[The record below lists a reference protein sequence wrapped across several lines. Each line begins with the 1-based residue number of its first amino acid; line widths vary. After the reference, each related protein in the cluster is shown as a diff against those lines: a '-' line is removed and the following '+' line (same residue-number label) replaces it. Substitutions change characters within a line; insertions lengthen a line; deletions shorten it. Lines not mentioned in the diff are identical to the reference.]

1 MKKILTLIILAITI
15 PGCSDNPI
23 ASNRIQEVVEEYVA
37 KGHFNGS
44 ILLAHRDHIIYRGSF
59 GYANI
64 ETNDTITPKTLFPIA
79 SLTKQF
85 TATAIMILQ
94 EKGKLSIDD
103 KIGKYMEVPPTV
115 HNIPIKNLM
124 NMTSGLFD
132 YWENDVKNNKDSILK
147 FHYESEALYFPTN
160 TKFHYSN
167 SNYFFLGLLI
177 ESVSGMTYNDFLS
190 QNIFKPAGM
199 HNTFLNDGNI
209 YNRAVGYDE
218 NLNVK
223 DYLVTTADGGMF
235 STLED
240 LFLWDKALSGNSIL
254 TEESKNRM
262 YSPMQLDNGEFVNY
276 GFGWELGENQKSL
289 FSHLFGKSKKI
300 VSHAGGLAGF
310 AAYNQ
315 YDTENDLYFIILSN
329 QLRPELFGLKD
340 DVHKAL
346 YEDFK

>member
-1 MKKILTLIILAITI
+1 MKNIFIIIILAITI
-15 PGCSDNPI
+15 SGCSDSPTANK
-23 ASNRIQEVVEEYVA
+23 SIQEVVEEYVA

-44 ILLAHRDHIIYRGSF
+44 ILIAHRDNVIYQGSF
-59 GYANI
+59 GYANF
-64 ETNDTITPKTLFPIA
+64 ETKDTITSSTLFPIA

-115 HNIPIKNLM
+115 YDIPIKNLM

-132 YWENDVKNNKDSILK
+132 YWENDVKNDKDSILK
-147 FHYESEALYFPTN
+147 FHYESDSLYFPTN
-160 TKFHYSN
+160 SKIQYCN

-177 ESVSGMTYNDFLS
+177 ESLSGMTYNNFLS
-190 QNIFKPAGM
+190 ENIFKPAGM
-199 HNTFLNDGNI
+199 NNTFVYDGNEHK
-209 YNRAVGYDE
+209 RAIGYDE
-218 NLNVK
+218 NRNIK
-223 DYLVTTADGGMF
+223 DYLITTADGGMF

-240 LFLWDKALSGNSIL
+240 LHLWDKALSENKIL
-254 TEESKNRM
+254 TKESKNRM
-262 YSPMQLDNGEFVNY
+262 FIPMQLDNGDFINY
-276 GFGWELGENQKSL
+276 GFGWEVGEKQISL
-289 FSHLFGKSKKI
+289 FSHLFKKPKNI

-315 YDTENDLYFIILSN
+315 YDIDNDLYFIILSN
-329 QLRPELFGLKD
+329 QRRIELFGLKD

-346 YEDFK
+346 YKDFK

>member
-1 MKKILTLIILAITI
+1 MKNIFIIIILAITI
-15 PGCSDNPI
+15 FGCSDNPTANKNI
-23 ASNRIQEVVEEYVA
+23 REVVEEYVA

-44 ILLAHRDHIIYRGSF
+44 ILIAHRDNIIYQGSF
-59 GYANI
+59 GYANF
-64 ETNDTITPKTLFPIA
+64 ETKDTITSSTLFPIA

-115 HNIPIKNLM
+115 YDIPIKNLM

-132 YWENDVKNNKDSILK
+132 YWENDVKNDKDSILK
-147 FHYESEALYFPTN
+147 FHYESESLYFPTN
-160 TKFHYSN
+160 TKFQYCN
-167 SNYFFLGLLI
+167 TNYFFLGLLI
-177 ESVSGMTYNDFLS
+177 ESVSGMAYNDFLT

-199 HNTFLNDGNI
+199 QNTFLYDGNI
-209 YNRAVGYDE
+209 YKRVIGYDE

-240 LFLWDKALSGNSIL
+240 LHLWDKALSENKIL
-254 TEESKNRM
+254 TKESKNIM
-262 YSPMQLDNGEFVNY
+262 FNPMQLDNGEFNNY
-276 GFGWELGENQKSL
+276 GFGWELGEKQTSL
-289 FSHLFGKSKKI
+289 FSHLFGSEKKI

-315 YDTENDLYFIILSN
+315 YDTVNDLYFIILSN

-346 YEDFK
+346 YENFK